1 MTDDARGSSEEGRVQ
16 ETQRVAGSDPLDR
29 LLRTSLTWRRSDRGR
44 GTYVTDVGGAELFL
58 KRDPFTYPELGL
70 FKLYRDGQYLGSFD
84 GWPRRWRLV
93 GWFATWLHRL
103 LWANVL

>member
-1 MTDDARGSSEEGRVQ
+1 MTDDVRGTSEEG
-16 ETQRVAGSDPLDR
+16 VAGSDPLDR
-29 LLRTSLTWRRSDRGR
+29 LLHTSLTWRRSDRGR
-44 GTYVTDVGGAELFL
+44 GTYVADDGGAELFL
-58 KRDPFTYPELGL
+58 ERDPFTYPELGL